1 MVDVELLKN
10 IGTMT
15 VGVLI
20 AILAV
25 YLSLKLL
32 GKFAKL
38 AIGIVIF
45 VVVLWL
51 VFSDNSVLREFISLA
66 GDAAFGV
73 SLI

>member
-1 MVDVELLKN
+1 MVDIELLKN
-10 IGTMT
+10 IGVMT

-38 AIGIVIF
+38 AIGIIIF
-45 VVVLWL
+45 VAVLWL

-66 GDAAFGV
+66 GDTRPSIFLA
-73 SLI
+73 

>member
-10 IGTMT
+10 IGVMT

-45 VVVLWL
+45 VAVLWL
-51 VFSDNSVLREFISLA
+51 VFSDNSVLRELISLA
-66 GDAAFGV
+66 GKSTFGAFP
-73 SLI
+73 I

>member
-10 IGTMT
+10 IGVMT

-45 VVVLWL
+45 VAVLWL

-66 GDAAFGV
+66 GDSAFGAFP
-73 SLI
+73 I